1 MTDVRRSRPFS
12 SVPWPD
18 LPIRPGC
25 TKHPLDQCSASNPV
39 ARGSAPL
46 VHTVVARSA
55 AEMDRLQP
63 VWDELYNRSTATLFQ
78 SFAWNRLAAASF
90 PAREEPCVVC
100 VESGSG
106 AAIIPAAVAD
116 YG

>member
-1 MTDVRRSRPFS
+1 MTERRRLSPFC
-12 SVPWPD
+12 SVPPPD
-18 LPIRPGC
+18 LAVRSFE
-25 TKHPLDQCSASNPV
+25 TKHPRYQCSASNPV

-90 PAREEPCVVC
+90 PAREEQCVVC
-100 VESGSG
+100 VES
-106 AAIIPAAVAD
+106 
-116 YG
+116 